1 MRTRRSSYTVLLV
14 DPSRDLR
21 VDLGRDAERLGVTL
35 ISASSPSEAV
45 ASFERTPPDVV
56 ITDLFPSDE
65 TGLALIQELR
75 SRGETCPVVVVSS
88 EASGPMVAEAFRA
101 GATDY
106 LQKPIVTE
114 EFAQVLTRV
123 RRSGRQDA
131 APPPA
136 LLGFEQRLVLASDA
150 ASVEEMVF
158 WLTQMTTMLVPEAV
172 RVGLRG
178 ALQELLL
185 NAVEHGNFEISHD
198 EKKQAVAEGRYD
210 TLLDERAARPEL
222 RDRRV
227 IVHVSYDAQA
237 RRLRYRITDEGNGFD
252 WRAIWN
258 QKLDWTS
265 LTEGSGRGLLLT
277 RALFPDLSYN
287 EQGNEVTFTVPLG

>member
-1 MRTRRSSYTVLLV
+1 MRTGRLSYTVLLV
-14 DPSRDLR
+14 NPSRDLQAG
-21 VDLGRDAERLGVTL
+21 LARDAERLGFTL
-35 ISASSPSEAV
+35 ISASSPSEAA
-45 ASFERTPPDVV
+45 ASFERDPPDVV

-75 SRGETCPVVVVSS
+75 SRGETCPMVVVSS
-88 EASGPMVAEAFRA
+88 ETSGPTVAKAFQA

-106 LQKPIVTE
+106 LQKPILTE
-114 EFAQVLTRV
+114 EFARVLTRV

-131 APPPA
+131 APLSA

-158 WLTQMTTMLVPEAV
+158 WLTQMTAMMVPEAV

-185 NAVEHGNFEISHD
+185 NAVEHGNLEISHD

-222 RDRRV
+222 RDRCV
-227 IVHVSYDAQA
+227 IVKVSYDAGA
-237 RRLRYRITDEGNGFD
+237 HRLMYRIADQGRGFD
-252 WRAIWN
+252 WRTM
-258 QKLDWTS
+258 LDRKPD
-265 LTEGSGRGLLLT
+265 LVGLAEGSGRGLLLA
-277 RALFPDLSYN
+277 RSLFPDLSYN